1 MEIYTV
7 RPDTTEFKL
16 GSRQNPEIVEN
27 FDILAIYQ
35 ETLSNFD
42 EQIRVAK
49 EFHQH
54 VVDNLDK
61 YSDTDEGFFRASS
74 DYYETLSAT
83 QSFELKKQEFLTNH
97 DEKTG
102 ALNEKGFKKAL
113 RSHLEAAKESGQC
126 VLVMVGDGDKFKD
139 INDTYGHAAGDKV
152 LQLFAKVGMDAVMKS
167 SRTHY
172 REYSGE
178 YSNEQRAA
186 KSNQP
191 NDEIARLHGDEF
203 AIVMTLPK
211 DAAEIVV
218 ERIIE
223 RLKNVEAYHDGEKI
237 LSSMTLGSVAIIQS
251 DPRTEIT
258 DKLIEKILEK
268 ADEDLYNNK
277 PKKPN
282 R

>member
-1 MEIYTV
+1 
-7 RPDTTEFKL
+7 
-16 GSRQNPEIVEN
+16 
-27 FDILAIYQ
+27 
-35 ETLSNFD
+35 
-42 EQIRVAK
+42 
-49 EFHQH
+49 
-54 VVDNLDK
+54 
-61 YSDTDEGFFRASS
+61 
-74 DYYETLSAT
+74 
-83 QSFELKKQEFLTNH
+83 
-97 DEKTG
+97 
-102 ALNEKGFKKAL
+102 
-113 RSHLEAAKESGQC
+113 
-126 VLVMVGDGDKFKD
+126 
-139 INDTYGHAAGDKV
+139 
-152 LQLFAKVGMDAVMKS
+152 MKS

-237 LSSMTLGSVAIIQS
+237 LSSMTLGSVAVSLS
-251 DPRTEIT
+251 DPHTEIT